1 MEVAGVLLVPTPIN
15 HLEHSSPLHNRFR
28 VYGPRIKCV
37 IAKTFSKKK
46 KKKSSCPGGFW
57 QVEHQIPESQVFTC
71 DKVID
76 NSGGDRVSNTF
87 SFVLKSAQLL
97 KISVDSVGV
106 IKTIDSWL
114 RGENGRIHVTSFGCC
129 HSRAFCFV

>member
-46 KKKSSCPGGFW
+46 KKKVRALEAFGRLN
-57 QVEHQIPESQVFTC
+57 I
-71 DKVID
+71 
-76 NSGGDRVSNTF
+76 
-87 SFVLKSAQLL
+87 KSLNHKYSL
-97 KISVDSVGV
+97 V
-106 IKTIDSWL
+106 IKSSTTAEAIVCLTLSHL
-114 RGENGRIHVTSFGCC
+114 F
-129 HSRAFCFV
+129 